1 MDKIDALIKKLQEA
15 KEELSKA
22 DVVKPD
28 TGYGKITIKD
38 NTPKSQKP
46 ADPQKPYGKV
56 IIKAESAPA
65 APKPQAVSIGKH
77 SNGKFK
83 AYNWKAGQ
91 VAMHPEEFD
100 THDAAK
106 AHYEAKGHMIK
117 SEEELEKD
125 AANPKLAPKE
135 VKIKELQGKIDS
147 GTYKIPAAKIAD
159 KMLGKSDKET
169 EKEAMDAEFGKMA
182 KDEAMM
188 MGEGC
193 GMEAMAMSKD
203 GQWSFKKSA
212 FKELESKLEHEGKS
226 KESAGAIAYSVG
238 EKKYGKAGMEA
249 KAKAGEAK
257 KGDMGDGEMC

>member
-15 KEELSKA
+15 KEELSK
-22 DVVKPD
+22 P
-28 TGYGKITIKD
+28 
-38 NTPKSQKP
+38 
-46 ADPQKPYGKV
+46 
-56 IIKAESAPA
+56 E
-65 APKPQAVSIGKH
+65 AVSIGKH

-125 AANPKLAPKE
+125 AVNPKLAPKE
-135 VKIKELQGKIDS
+135 VKIKELQGKIDA
-147 GTYKIPAAKIAD
+147 GTYKPDAGKIAS

-212 FKELESKLEHEGKS
+212 FKDLEHKLEGEGKS
-226 KESAGAIAYSVG
+226 EKSAGAIAYTVG
-238 EKKYGKAGMEA
+238 KEKYGKEGMEA

-257 KGDMGDGEMC
+257 KGDMGDGDMC